1 MVGFTCTVLFTLDQ
15 NGSMNMLFYVLIV
28 MFQTAVKAT
37 DTIRL
42 KKMIERVNQL
52 YEGMPIQ

>member
-1 MVGFTCTVLFTLDQ
+1 MGGFTCTALFTLDQ